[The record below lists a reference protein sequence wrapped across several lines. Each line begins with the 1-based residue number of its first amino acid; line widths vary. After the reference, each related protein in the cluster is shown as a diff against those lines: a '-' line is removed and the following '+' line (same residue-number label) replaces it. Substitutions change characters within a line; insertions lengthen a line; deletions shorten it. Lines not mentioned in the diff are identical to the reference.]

1 LVDGLPAKR
10 YRIFMASS
18 PLIQLNNI
26 SLTFGENS
34 VFSNVNLV
42 VDRAD
47 RIALV
52 GRNGCGKSTLMKVLA
67 GLVETDSGSRI
78 MSPGTNLSYM
88 EQDPDMRNFSTLGDY
103 ASSSLTSHET
113 YKLEAF
119 SSGLKL
125 NLDSPVVSASG
136 GEKRRA
142 SLAKLLAEEPE
153 IMLLDEPTNHLDI
166 EAIFWLEAELK
177 RVKSAFILISHDR
190 TFLSALSKSTVWI
203 DRGETRRQ
211 NKSFGAFEDWRDRLW
226 EEEDIARHKLNQ
238 KIKTEARWAVEGIS
252 GRRKRNMGRVR
263 ALKSLRSDR
272 SSQIIRQDV
281 ASMVLE
287 TNTKSGRQTIV
298 ANKISK
304 SFEDNQI
311 ITDFSLK
318 VGSGDKIAIVGPN
331 GAGKTTL
338 LNLLTGQMKPDKG
351 TVKLG
356 TNLRTAI
363 FDQNREVLNLDSTLW
378 ESLTDSSET
387 EVIGKG
393 DFVNVRGTPK
403 HVVGYLKDFLFSED
417 QLRSPVSSLSG
428 GEKARLMLARIM
440 AKESNLLVLDEPTND
455 LDIETLDLLQELIA
469 DYEGTVLLVSH
480 DRDFIDRVATT
491 TIAIRENEAVVY
503 AGGWTDYLIQSGNQ
517 PPSERLENKKIS
529 KVKNINSSK
538 SKKEKLEGLTFT
550 EAHRL
555 KKLPDNIE
563 KIENEISKLTEL
575 LSDPGLFSKDFKK
588 FSKFSLG
595 LVERQKALSELEEE
609 WLSLEE
615 KNSKGSDAYN

>member
-1 LVDGLPAKR
+1 
-10 YRIFMASS
+10 MASS

-26 SLTFGENS
+26 SLTFGENPL
-34 VFSNVNLV
+34 FSNVNLV

-67 GLVETDSGSRI
+67 GSVEADFGSRI

-153 IMLLDEPTNHLDI
+153 VMLLDEPTNHLDI

-226 EEEDIARHKLNQ
+226 EEEDVARHKLNQ
-238 KIKTEARWAVEGIS
+238 KIKTEAKWAVEGIS

-298 ANKISK
+298 ANKIFK
-304 SFEDNQI
+304 SFGDNQI

-356 TNLRTAI
+356 TNLRTAV

-417 QLRSPVSSLSG
+417 QLRSPISSLSG

-480 DRDFIDRVATT
+480 DRDFIDRVATI

-503 AGGWTDYLIQSGNQ
+503 AGGWTDYLIQSGNR
-517 PPSERLENKKIS
+517 PSSERLEDKKIL
-529 KVKNINSSK
+529 KVKNINSLK

-555 KKLPDNIE
+555 KTLPDNIE

-615 KNSKGSDAYN
+615 KNSKGSDA

>member
-1 LVDGLPAKR
+1 
-10 YRIFMASS
+10 MASS

-26 SLTFGENS
+26 SLTFGQNPL
-34 VFSNVNLV
+34 FSNVNLV

-67 GLVETDSGSRI
+67 GSVEADFGSRI

-153 IMLLDEPTNHLDI
+153 VMLLDEPTNHLDI

-226 EEEDIARHKLNQ
+226 EEEDVARHKLNQ

-304 SFEDNQI
+304 SFENNQI

-363 FDQNREVLNLDSTLW
+363 FDQNREVLNLNSTLW

-517 PPSERLENKKIS
+517 PSSERLEDKKIL

-538 SKKEKLEGLTFT
+538 SKKQKLEGLTFT

-555 KKLPDNIE
+555 KTLPDNIK

-609 WLSLEE
+609 WLNLEE
-615 KNSKGSDAYN
+615 KNSKGSDA

>member
-1 LVDGLPAKR
+1 
-10 YRIFMASS
+10 MASS

-26 SLTFGENS
+26 SLTFGQNPL
-34 VFSNVNLV
+34 FSNVNLV

-67 GLVETDSGSRI
+67 GSVEADFGSRI

-153 IMLLDEPTNHLDI
+153 VMLLDEPTNHLDI
-166 EAIFWLEAELK
+166 EAISWLEAELK

-226 EEEDIARHKLNQ
+226 EEEDVARHKLNQ

-263 ALKSLRSDR
+263 ALKLLRSDR

-304 SFEDNQI
+304 SFENNQI

-363 FDQNREVLNLDSTLW
+363 FDQNREVLNLNSTLW

-517 PPSERLENKKIS
+517 PSSERLEDKKIL

-538 SKKEKLEGLTFT
+538 SKKQKLEGLTFT

-555 KKLPDNIE
+555 KTLPDNIK

-609 WLSLEE
+609 WLNLEE
-615 KNSKGSDAYN
+615 KNSKGSDA

>member
-1 LVDGLPAKR
+1 
-10 YRIFMASS
+10 MASS

-42 VDRAD
+42 VNRAD

-67 GLVETDSGSRI
+67 GLLEADSGSRI

-88 EQDPDMRNFSTLGDY
+88 EQDPDMRKFSTLGDY
-103 ASSSLTSHET
+103 ASSSLTSNET

-119 SSGLKL
+119 SNGLKL
-125 NLDSPVVSASG
+125 NLSSPVVSASG

-166 EAIFWLEAELK
+166 EAIFWLEAELR
-177 RVKSAFILISHDR
+177 RVKSAFIMISHDR
-190 TFLSALSKSTVWI
+190 AFLRALSKSTIWI

-211 NKSFGAFEDWRDRLW
+211 NKSFEAFEDWRDRLW
-226 EEEDIARHKLNQ
+226 EEEDLARHKLDQ

-287 TNTKSGRQTIV
+287 ANTKSGKQTIV

-304 SFEDNQI
+304 SFKSNQI

-318 VGSGDKIAIVGPN
+318 VASGDKIAIVGPN

-338 LNLLTGQMKPDKG
+338 LNLLTGKIKPDKG

-356 TNLRTAI
+356 TNVLTAI
-363 FDQNREVLNLDSTLW
+363 FDQNREVLNLNSTLW

-403 HVVGYLKDFLFSED
+403 HVVGYLKDFLFSEN

-428 GEKARLMLARIM
+428 GEKARLVLARIM

-469 DYEGTVLLVSH
+469 EYDGTVLLVSH

-491 TIAIRENEAVVY
+491 TIAINKNEVVVY
-503 AGGWTDYLIQSGNQ
+503 AGGWTDYLAQVGNQ
-517 PPSERLENKKIS
+517 LASEESEQKKIV
-529 KVKNINSSK
+529 KVKNINNLK
-538 SKKEKLEGLTFT
+538 PKKERLEGLTFAQ
-550 EAHRL
+550 AHRL
-555 KKLPDNIE
+555 KALPENIE
-563 KIENEISKLTEL
+563 KIENEIIKLTEL
-575 LSDPGLFSKDFKK
+575 LSDPDLFLKDSKK
-588 FSKFSLG
+588 FSKLSLC
-595 LVERQKALSELEEE
+595 LVERQELLSELEDE
-609 WLSLEE
+609 WLNLEE
-615 KNSKGSDAYN
+615 KNSKGSDAKN

>member
-1 LVDGLPAKR
+1 
-10 YRIFMASS
+10 MASS

-42 VDRAD
+42 VNRAD

-67 GLVETDSGSRI
+67 GLLEADSGSRI

-88 EQDPDMRNFSTLGDY
+88 EQDPDMRKFSTLGDY
-103 ASSSLTSHET
+103 ASSSLTSNET

-119 SSGLKL
+119 SNGLKL
-125 NLDSPVVSASG
+125 NLSSPVVSASG

-166 EAIFWLEAELK
+166 EAIFWLEAELR
-177 RVKSAFILISHDR
+177 RVKSAFIMISHDR
-190 TFLSALSKSTVWI
+190 AFLRALSKSTIWI

-211 NKSFGAFEDWRDRLW
+211 NKSFEAFEDWRDRLW
-226 EEEDIARHKLNQ
+226 EEEDLARHKLDQ

-287 TNTKSGRQTIV
+287 ANTKSGKQTIV

-304 SFEDNQI
+304 SFKSNQI

-318 VGSGDKIAIVGPN
+318 VASGDKIAIVGPN

-338 LNLLTGQMKPDKG
+338 LNLLTGKIKPDKG

-356 TNLRTAI
+356 TNVLTAI
-363 FDQNREVLNLDSTLW
+363 FDQNREVLNLNSTLW

-403 HVVGYLKDFLFSED
+403 HVVGYLKDFLFSEN

-428 GEKARLMLARIM
+428 GEKARLVLARIM

-469 DYEGTVLLVSH
+469 EYDGTVLLVSH

-491 TIAIRENEAVVY
+491 TIAINKNEVVVY
-503 AGGWTDYLIQSGNQ
+503 AGGWTDYLAQVGNQ
-517 PPSERLENKKIS
+517 LASEESEQKKIV
-529 KVKNINSSK
+529 KVKNINNLK
-538 SKKEKLEGLTFT
+538 PKKERLEGLTFT
-550 EAHRL
+550 QAHRL
-555 KKLPDNIE
+555 KALPENIE
-563 KIENEISKLTEL
+563 KIEKEIIKLTEL
-575 LSDPGLFSKDFKK
+575 LSDPDLFLKDSKK
-588 FSKFSLG
+588 FSKLSLC
-595 LVERQKALSELEEE
+595 LVERQELLSELEDE
-609 WLSLEE
+609 WLNLEE
-615 KNSKGSDAYN
+615 KNSKGSDAKN

>member
-1 LVDGLPAKR
+1 
-10 YRIFMASS
+10 MASS

-42 VDRAD
+42 VNRAD

-67 GLVETDSGSRI
+67 GLLEADSGSRI

-88 EQDPDMRNFSTLGDY
+88 EQDPDMRKFSTLGDY
-103 ASSSLTSHET
+103 ASSSLTSNET

-119 SSGLKL
+119 SNGLKL
-125 NLDSPVVSASG
+125 NLSSPVVSASG

-166 EAIFWLEAELK
+166 EAIFWLEAELR
-177 RVKSAFILISHDR
+177 RVKSAFIMISHDR
-190 TFLSALSKSTVWI
+190 AFLRALSKSTIWI

-211 NKSFGAFEDWRDRLW
+211 NKSFEAFEDWRDRLW
-226 EEEDIARHKLNQ
+226 EEEDLARHKLDQ

-263 ALKSLRSDR
+263 ALKALRSDR

-287 TNTKSGRQTIV
+287 ANTKSGKQTIV

-304 SFEDNQI
+304 SFKSNQI

-318 VGSGDKIAIVGPN
+318 VASGDKIAIVGPN

-338 LNLLTGQMKPDKG
+338 LNLLTGKIKPDKG

-356 TNLRTAI
+356 TNVLTAI
-363 FDQNREVLNLDSTLW
+363 FDQNREVLNLNSTLW

-403 HVVGYLKDFLFSED
+403 HVVGYLKDFLFSEN

-428 GEKARLMLARIM
+428 GEKARLVLARIM

-469 DYEGTVLLVSH
+469 EYDGTVLLVSH

-491 TIAIRENEAVVY
+491 TIAINKNEVVVY
-503 AGGWTDYLIQSGNQ
+503 AGGWTDYLAQVGNQ
-517 PPSERLENKKIS
+517 LASEESEQKKIV
-529 KVKNINSSK
+529 KVKNINNLK
-538 SKKEKLEGLTFT
+538 PKKERLEGLTFT
-550 EAHRL
+550 QAHRL
-555 KKLPDNIE
+555 KALPENIE
-563 KIENEISKLTEL
+563 KIENEIIKLTEL
-575 LSDPGLFSKDFKK
+575 LSDQDLFLKDSKK
-588 FSKFSLG
+588 FSKLSLY
-595 LVERQKALSELEEE
+595 LVERQELLSELEDE
-609 WLSLEE
+609 WLNLEE
-615 KNSKGSDAYN
+615 KNSKGSDAKN

>member
-1 LVDGLPAKR
+1 
-10 YRIFMASS
+10 MASS

-103 ASSSLTSHET
+103 ASSSLTSNET

-119 SSGLKL
+119 SNGLKL
-125 NLDSPVVSASG
+125 NLSSPVVSASG

-166 EAIFWLEAELK
+166 EAIFWLEAELR
-177 RVKSAFILISHDR
+177 RVKSAFIMISHDR
-190 TFLSALSKSTVWI
+190 AFLRALSKSTIWI

-211 NKSFGAFEDWRDRLW
+211 NKSFEAFEDWRDRLW
-226 EEEDIARHKLNQ
+226 EEEDLARHKLDQ

-287 TNTKSGRQTIV
+287 ANTKSGKQTIV

-304 SFEDNQI
+304 SFKSNQI

-318 VGSGDKIAIVGPN
+318 VASGDKIAIVGPN

-338 LNLLTGQMKPDKG
+338 LNLLTGKIKPDKG

-356 TNLRTAI
+356 TNVLTAI
-363 FDQNREVLNLDSTLW
+363 FDQNREVLNLNSTLW

-403 HVVGYLKDFLFSED
+403 HVVGYLKDFLFSEN

-428 GEKARLMLARIM
+428 GEKARLVLARIM

-469 DYEGTVLLVSH
+469 EYDGTVLLVSH

-491 TIAIRENEAVVY
+491 TIAINKNEVVVY
-503 AGGWTDYLIQSGNQ
+503 AGGWTDYLAQVGNQ
-517 PPSERLENKKIS
+517 LASEESEQKKIV
-529 KVKNINSSK
+529 KVKNINNLK
-538 SKKEKLEGLTFT
+538 PKKERLEGLTFT
-550 EAHRL
+550 QAHRL
-555 KKLPDNIE
+555 KALPENIE
-563 KIENEISKLTEL
+563 KIENEIIKLTEL
-575 LSDPGLFSKDFKK
+575 LSDPDLFLKDSKK
-588 FSKFSLG
+588 FSKLSLC
-595 LVERQKALSELEEE
+595 LVERQELLSELEDE
-609 WLSLEE
+609 WLNLEE
-615 KNSKGSDAYN
+615 KNSKGSDAKN

>member
-1 LVDGLPAKR
+1 
-10 YRIFMASS
+10 MASS

-42 VDRAD
+42 VNRAD

-67 GLVETDSGSRI
+67 GLLEADAGSRI

-88 EQDPDMRNFSTLGDY
+88 EQDPDMRKFSTLGDY
-103 ASSSLTSHET
+103 ASSSLTSNET

-119 SSGLKL
+119 SNGLKL
-125 NLDSPVVSASG
+125 NLSSPVVSASG

-166 EAIFWLEAELK
+166 EAIFWLEAELR
-177 RVKSAFILISHDR
+177 RVKSAFIMISHDR
-190 TFLSALSKSTVWI
+190 AFLRALSKSTIWI

-211 NKSFGAFEDWRDRLW
+211 NKSFEAFEDWRDRLW
-226 EEEDIARHKLNQ
+226 EEEDLARHKLDQ

-287 TNTKSGRQTIV
+287 ANTKSGKQTIV

-304 SFEDNQI
+304 SFKSNQI
-311 ITDFSLK
+311 ITNFSLK
-318 VGSGDKIAIVGPN
+318 VASGDKIAIVGPN

-338 LNLLTGQMKPDKG
+338 LNLLTGKIKPDKG

-356 TNLRTAI
+356 TNVLTAI
-363 FDQNREVLNLDSTLW
+363 FDQNREVLNLNSTLW

-403 HVVGYLKDFLFSED
+403 HVVGYLKDFLFSEN

-428 GEKARLMLARIM
+428 GEKARLVLARIM

-469 DYEGTVLLVSH
+469 EYDGTVLLVSH

-491 TIAIRENEAVVY
+491 TIAINKNEVVVY
-503 AGGWTDYLIQSGNQ
+503 AGGWTDYLAQVGNQ
-517 PPSERLENKKIS
+517 LASEESEQKKIV
-529 KVKNINSSK
+529 KVKNINNLK
-538 SKKEKLEGLTFT
+538 PKKERLEGLTFT
-550 EAHRL
+550 QAHRL
-555 KKLPDNIE
+555 KALPENIE
-563 KIENEISKLTEL
+563 KIENEIIKLTEL
-575 LSDPGLFSKDFKK
+575 LSDPDLFLKDSKK
-588 FSKFSLG
+588 FSKLSLC
-595 LVERQKALSELEEE
+595 LVERQELLSELEDE
-609 WLSLEE
+609 WLNLEE
-615 KNSKGSDAYN
+615 KNSKGSDAKN

>member
-1 LVDGLPAKR
+1 
-10 YRIFMASS
+10 MASS

-42 VDRAD
+42 VNRAD

-67 GLVETDSGSRI
+67 GLLEADSGSRI

-88 EQDPDMRNFSTLGDY
+88 EQDPDMRKFGTLGDY
-103 ASSSLTSHET
+103 ASSSLTSNET

-119 SSGLKL
+119 SNGLKL
-125 NLDSPVVSASG
+125 NLSSPVVSASG

-166 EAIFWLEAELK
+166 EAIFWLEAELR
-177 RVKSAFILISHDR
+177 RVKSAFIMISHDR
-190 TFLSALSKSTVWI
+190 AFLRALSKSTIWI

-211 NKSFGAFEDWRDRLW
+211 NKSFEAFEDWRDRLW
-226 EEEDIARHKLNQ
+226 EEEDLARHKLDQ

-287 TNTKSGRQTIV
+287 ANTKSGKQTIV

-304 SFEDNQI
+304 SFKSNQI
-311 ITDFSLK
+311 ITNFSLK
-318 VGSGDKIAIVGPN
+318 VASGDKIAIVGPN

-338 LNLLTGQMKPDKG
+338 LNLLTGKIKPDKG

-356 TNLRTAI
+356 TNVLTAI
-363 FDQNREVLNLDSTLW
+363 FDQNREVLNLNSTLW

-403 HVVGYLKDFLFSED
+403 HVVGYLKDFLFSEN

-428 GEKARLMLARIM
+428 GEKARLVLARIM

-469 DYEGTVLLVSH
+469 EYDGTVLLVSH

-491 TIAIRENEAVVY
+491 TIAINKNEVVVY
-503 AGGWTDYLIQSGNQ
+503 AGGWTDYLAQVGNQ
-517 PPSERLENKKIS
+517 LAPEESEQKKIV
-529 KVKNINSSK
+529 KVKNINNLK
-538 SKKEKLEGLTFT
+538 PKKERLEGLTFT
-550 EAHRL
+550 QAHRL
-555 KKLPDNIE
+555 KALPENIE
-563 KIENEISKLTEL
+563 KIENEIIKLTEL
-575 LSDPGLFSKDFKK
+575 LSDPDLFLKDSKK
-588 FSKFSLG
+588 FSKLSLY
-595 LVERQKALSELEEE
+595 LVERQELLSELEDE
-609 WLSLEE
+609 WLNLEE
-615 KNSKGSDAYN
+615 KNSKGSDAKN

>member
-1 LVDGLPAKR
+1 
-10 YRIFMASS
+10 MASS

-42 VDRAD
+42 VNRAD

-67 GLVETDSGSRI
+67 GLLEADSGSRI

-88 EQDPDMRNFSTLGDY
+88 EQDPDMRKFSTLGDY
-103 ASSSLTSHET
+103 ASSSLTSNET

-119 SSGLKL
+119 SNGLKL
-125 NLDSPVVSASG
+125 NLSSPVVSASG

-166 EAIFWLEAELK
+166 EAIFWLEAELR
-177 RVKSAFILISHDR
+177 RVKSAFIMISHDR
-190 TFLSALSKSTVWI
+190 AFLRALSKSTIWI

-211 NKSFGAFEDWRDRLW
+211 NKSFEAFEDWRDRLW
-226 EEEDIARHKLNQ
+226 EEEDLARHKLDQ

-263 ALKSLRSDR
+263 ALKALRSDR

-287 TNTKSGRQTIV
+287 ANTKSGKQTIV

-304 SFEDNQI
+304 SFKSNQI
-311 ITDFSLK
+311 ITNFSLK
-318 VGSGDKIAIVGPN
+318 VASGDKIAIVGPN

-338 LNLLTGQMKPDKG
+338 LNLLTGKIKPDKG

-356 TNLRTAI
+356 TNVLTAI
-363 FDQNREVLNLDSTLW
+363 FDQNREVLNLNSTLW

-403 HVVGYLKDFLFSED
+403 HVVGYLKDFLFSEN

-428 GEKARLMLARIM
+428 GEKARLVLARIM

-469 DYEGTVLLVSH
+469 EYDGTVLLVSH

-491 TIAIRENEAVVY
+491 TIAINKNEVVVY
-503 AGGWTDYLIQSGNQ
+503 AGGWTDYLAQVGNQ
-517 PPSERLENKKIS
+517 LASEESEQKKIV
-529 KVKNINSSK
+529 KVKNINNLK
-538 SKKEKLEGLTFT
+538 PKKERLEGLTFT
-550 EAHRL
+550 QAHRL
-555 KKLPDNIE
+555 KALPENIE
-563 KIENEISKLTEL
+563 KIENEIIKLTEL
-575 LSDPGLFSKDFKK
+575 LSDPDLFLKDSKK
-588 FSKFSLG
+588 FSKLSLC
-595 LVERQKALSELEEE
+595 LVERQKLLSELEDE
-609 WLSLEE
+609 WLNLEE
-615 KNSKGSDAYN
+615 KNSKGSDAKN

>member
-1 LVDGLPAKR
+1 
-10 YRIFMASS
+10 MASS

-42 VDRAD
+42 VNRAD

-67 GLVETDSGSRI
+67 GLLEADSGSRI

-88 EQDPDMRNFSTLGDY
+88 EQDPDMRKFGTLGDY
-103 ASSSLTSHET
+103 ASSSLTSNET

-119 SSGLKL
+119 SNGLKL
-125 NLDSPVVSASG
+125 NLSSPVVSASG

-166 EAIFWLEAELK
+166 EAIFWLEAELR
-177 RVKSAFILISHDR
+177 RVKSAFIMISHDR
-190 TFLSALSKSTVWI
+190 AFLRALSKSTIWI

-211 NKSFGAFEDWRDRLW
+211 NKSFEAFEDWRDRLW
-226 EEEDIARHKLNQ
+226 EEEDLARHKLDQ

-287 TNTKSGRQTIV
+287 ANTKSGKQTIV

-304 SFEDNQI
+304 SFKSNQI
-311 ITDFSLK
+311 ITNFSLK
-318 VGSGDKIAIVGPN
+318 VASGDKIAIVGPN

-338 LNLLTGQMKPDKG
+338 LNLLTGKIKPDKG

-356 TNLRTAI
+356 TNVLTAI
-363 FDQNREVLNLDSTLW
+363 FDQNREVLNLNSTLW

-403 HVVGYLKDFLFSED
+403 HVVGYLKDFLFSEN

-428 GEKARLMLARIM
+428 GEKARLVLARIM

-469 DYEGTVLLVSH
+469 EYDGTVLLVSH

-491 TIAIRENEAVVY
+491 TIAINKNEVVVY
-503 AGGWTDYLIQSGNQ
+503 AGGWTDYLAQVGNQ
-517 PPSERLENKKIS
+517 LASEESEQKKIV
-529 KVKNINSSK
+529 KVKNINNLK
-538 SKKEKLEGLTFT
+538 PKKERLEGLTFT
-550 EAHRL
+550 QAHRL
-555 KKLPDNIE
+555 KALPENIE
-563 KIENEISKLTEL
+563 KIENEIIKLTEL
-575 LSDPGLFSKDFKK
+575 LSDPDLFLKDSKK
-588 FSKFSLG
+588 FSKLSLC
-595 LVERQKALSELEEE
+595 LVERQELLSELEDE
-609 WLSLEE
+609 WLNLEE
-615 KNSKGSDAYN
+615 KNSKGSDAKN

>member
-1 LVDGLPAKR
+1 
-10 YRIFMASS
+10 MASS

-42 VDRAD
+42 VNRAD

-67 GLVETDSGSRI
+67 GLLEADSGSRI

-88 EQDPDMRNFSTLGDY
+88 EQDPDMRKFSTLGDY
-103 ASSSLTSHET
+103 ASSSLTSNET

-119 SSGLKL
+119 SNGLKL
-125 NLDSPVVSASG
+125 NLSSPVVSASG

-166 EAIFWLEAELK
+166 EAIFWLEAELR
-177 RVKSAFILISHDR
+177 RVKSAFIMISHDR
-190 TFLSALSKSTVWI
+190 AFLRALSKSTIWI

-211 NKSFGAFEDWRDRLW
+211 NKSFEAFEDWRDRLW
-226 EEEDIARHKLNQ
+226 EEEDLARHKLDQ

-287 TNTKSGRQTIV
+287 ANTKSGKQTIV

-304 SFEDNQI
+304 SFKSNQI
-311 ITDFSLK
+311 ITNFSLK
-318 VGSGDKIAIVGPN
+318 VASGDKIAIVGPN

-338 LNLLTGQMKPDKG
+338 LNLLTGKIKPDKG

-356 TNLRTAI
+356 TNVLTAI
-363 FDQNREVLNLDSTLW
+363 FDQNREVLNLNSTLW

-403 HVVGYLKDFLFSED
+403 HVVGYLKDFLFSEN

-428 GEKARLMLARIM
+428 GEKARLVLARIM

-469 DYEGTVLLVSH
+469 EYDGTVLLVSH

-491 TIAIRENEAVVY
+491 TIAINKNEVVVY
-503 AGGWTDYLIQSGNQ
+503 AGGWTDYLAQVGNQ
-517 PPSERLENKKIS
+517 LASEESEQKKIV
-529 KVKNINSSK
+529 KVKNINNLK
-538 SKKEKLEGLTFT
+538 LKKERLEGLTFT
-550 EAHRL
+550 QAHRL
-555 KKLPDNIE
+555 KALPENIE
-563 KIENEISKLTEL
+563 KIENEIIKLTEL
-575 LSDPGLFSKDFKK
+575 LSDPDLFLKDSKK
-588 FSKFSLG
+588 FSKLSLY
-595 LVERQKALSELEEE
+595 LVERQELLSELEDE
-609 WLSLEE
+609 WLNLEE
-615 KNSKGSDAYN
+615 KNSKGSDAKN

>member
-1 LVDGLPAKR
+1 
-10 YRIFMASS
+10 MASS

-153 IMLLDEPTNHLDI
+153 VMLLDEPTNHLDI
-166 EAIFWLEAELK
+166 EAISWLEAELK

-226 EEEDIARHKLNQ
+226 EEEDVARHKLNQ

-304 SFEDNQI
+304 SFENNQI

-356 TNLRTAI
+356 TNLRTAV
-363 FDQNREVLNLDSTLW
+363 FDQNREVLNLNSTLW

-517 PPSERLENKKIS
+517 PSSERLEDKKIL
-529 KVKNINSSK
+529 KVKNINSLK
-538 SKKEKLEGLTFT
+538 SKKQKLEGLTFT

-555 KKLPDNIE
+555 KTLPDNIE

-609 WLSLEE
+609 WLNLEE
-615 KNSKGSDAYN
+615 KK

>member
-1 LVDGLPAKR
+1 
-10 YRIFMASS
+10 MASS

-42 VDRAD
+42 VNRAD

-67 GLVETDSGSRI
+67 GLLEADSGSRI

-88 EQDPDMRNFSTLGDY
+88 EQDPDMRKFSTLGDY
-103 ASSSLTSHET
+103 ASSSLTSNET

-119 SSGLKL
+119 SNGLKL
-125 NLDSPVVSASG
+125 NLSSPVVSASG

-166 EAIFWLEAELK
+166 EAIFWLEAELR
-177 RVKSAFILISHDR
+177 RVKSAFIMISHDR
-190 TFLSALSKSTVWI
+190 AFLRALSKSTIWI

-211 NKSFGAFEDWRDRLW
+211 NKSFEAFEDWRDRLW
-226 EEEDIARHKLNQ
+226 EEEDLARHKLDQ

-263 ALKSLRSDR
+263 ALKALRSDR

-287 TNTKSGRQTIV
+287 ANTKSGKQTIV

-304 SFEDNQI
+304 SFKSNQI

-318 VGSGDKIAIVGPN
+318 VASGDKIAIVGPN

-338 LNLLTGQMKPDKG
+338 LNLLTGKIKPDKG

-356 TNLRTAI
+356 TNVLTAI
-363 FDQNREVLNLDSTLW
+363 FDQNREVLNLNSTLW

-403 HVVGYLKDFLFSED
+403 HVVGYLKDFLFSEN

-428 GEKARLMLARIM
+428 GEKARLVLARIM

-469 DYEGTVLLVSH
+469 EYDGTVLLVSH

-491 TIAIRENEAVVY
+491 TIAINKNEVVVY
-503 AGGWTDYLIQSGNQ
+503 AGGWTDYLAQVGNQ
-517 PPSERLENKKIS
+517 LASEESEQKKIV
-529 KVKNINSSK
+529 KVKNINNLK
-538 SKKEKLEGLTFT
+538 PKKERLEGLTFT
-550 EAHRL
+550 QAHRL
-555 KKLPDNIE
+555 KALPENIE
-563 KIENEISKLTEL
+563 KIENEIIKLTEL
-575 LSDPGLFSKDFKK
+575 LSDPDLFLKDSKK
-588 FSKFSLG
+588 FSKLSLC
-595 LVERQKALSELEEE
+595 LVERQKLLSELEDE
-609 WLSLEE
+609 WLNLEE
-615 KNSKGSDAYN
+615 KNSKGSDAKN

>member
-1 LVDGLPAKR
+1 MV
-10 YRIFMASS
+10 SS

-26 SLTFGENS
+26 SLTFGQNPL
-34 VFSNVNLV
+34 FSNVNLV

-67 GLVETDSGSRI
+67 GSVEADFGSRI

-125 NLDSPVVSASG
+125 NLGSPVVSASG

-153 IMLLDEPTNHLDI
+153 VMLLDEPTNHLDI

-226 EEEDIARHKLNQ
+226 EEEDVARHKLNQ

-304 SFEDNQI
+304 SFENNQI

-356 TNLRTAI
+356 TNLRTAV
-363 FDQNREVLNLDSTLW
+363 FDQNREVLNLNSTLW

-517 PPSERLENKKIS
+517 PSSERLEDKKIL
-529 KVKNINSSK
+529 KVKNINSLK
-538 SKKEKLEGLTFT
+538 SKKQKLEGLTFT

-555 KKLPDNIE
+555 KTLPDNIE

-609 WLSLEE
+609 WLNLEE
-615 KNSKGSDAYN
+615 KNSKGSDA

>member
-1 LVDGLPAKR
+1 MV
-10 YRIFMASS
+10 SS

-26 SLTFGENS
+26 SLTFGQNPL
-34 VFSNVNLV
+34 FSNVNLV

-67 GLVETDSGSRI
+67 GSVEADFGSRI

-153 IMLLDEPTNHLDI
+153 VMLLDEPTNHLDI

-226 EEEDIARHKLNQ
+226 EEEDVARHKLNQ

-304 SFEDNQI
+304 SFENNQI

-338 LNLLTGQMKPDKG
+338 LNLLTGQIKPDKG

-363 FDQNREVLNLDSTLW
+363 FDQNREVLNLNSTLW

-517 PPSERLENKKIS
+517 PSSERLEDKKIL

-538 SKKEKLEGLTFT
+538 SKKQKLEGLTFT

-555 KKLPDNIE
+555 KTLPDNIK

-609 WLSLEE
+609 WLNLEE
-615 KNSKGSDAYN
+615 KNSKGSDA

>member
-1 LVDGLPAKR
+1 
-10 YRIFMASS
+10 MASS

-42 VDRAD
+42 VNRAD

-67 GLVETDSGSRI
+67 GLLEADSGSRI

-88 EQDPDMRNFSTLGDY
+88 EQDPDMRKFGTLGDY
-103 ASSSLTSHET
+103 ASSSLTSNET

-119 SSGLKL
+119 SNGLKL
-125 NLDSPVVSASG
+125 NLSSPVVSASG

-177 RVKSAFILISHDR
+177 RVKSAFIMISHDR
-190 TFLSALSKSTVWI
+190 AFLRALSKSTIWI

-211 NKSFGAFEDWRDRLW
+211 NKSFEAFEDWRDRLW
-226 EEEDIARHKLNQ
+226 EEEDLARHKLDQ

-263 ALKSLRSDR
+263 ALKALRSDR

-287 TNTKSGRQTIV
+287 ANTKSGKQTIV

-304 SFEDNQI
+304 SFKSNQI
-311 ITDFSLK
+311 ITNFSLK
-318 VGSGDKIAIVGPN
+318 VASGDKIAIVGPN

-338 LNLLTGQMKPDKG
+338 LNLLTGKIKPDKG

-356 TNLRTAI
+356 TNVLTAI
-363 FDQNREVLNLDSTLW
+363 FDQNREVLNLNSTLW

-403 HVVGYLKDFLFSED
+403 HVVGYLKDFLFSEN

-428 GEKARLMLARIM
+428 GEKARLVLARIM

-469 DYEGTVLLVSH
+469 EYDGTVLLVSH

-491 TIAIRENEAVVY
+491 TIAINKNEVVVY
-503 AGGWTDYLIQSGNQ
+503 AGGWTDYLAQVGNQ
-517 PPSERLENKKIS
+517 LAPEESEQKKIV
-529 KVKNINSSK
+529 KVKNINNLK
-538 SKKEKLEGLTFT
+538 PKKERLEGLTFT
-550 EAHRL
+550 QAHRL
-555 KKLPDNIE
+555 KALPENIE
-563 KIENEISKLTEL
+563 KIENEIIKLTEL
-575 LSDPGLFSKDFKK
+575 LSDPDLFLKDSKK
-588 FSKFSLG
+588 FSKLSLY
-595 LVERQKALSELEEE
+595 LVERQELLSELEDE
-609 WLSLEE
+609 WLNLEE
-615 KNSKGSDAYN
+615 KNSKGSDAKN

>member
-1 LVDGLPAKR
+1 
-10 YRIFMASS
+10 MASS

-42 VDRAD
+42 VNRAD

-67 GLVETDSGSRI
+67 GLLEADSGSRI

-88 EQDPDMRNFSTLGDY
+88 EQDPDMRKFSTLGDY
-103 ASSSLTSHET
+103 ASSSLTSNET

-119 SSGLKL
+119 SNGLKL
-125 NLDSPVVSASG
+125 NLSSPVVSASG

-166 EAIFWLEAELK
+166 EAIFWLEAELR
-177 RVKSAFILISHDR
+177 RVKSAFIMISHDR
-190 TFLSALSKSTVWI
+190 AFLRALSKSTIWI

-211 NKSFGAFEDWRDRLW
+211 NKSFEAFEDWRDRLW
-226 EEEDIARHKLNQ
+226 EEEDLARHKLDQ

-287 TNTKSGRQTIV
+287 ANTKSGKQTIV

-304 SFEDNQI
+304 SFKSNQI

-318 VGSGDKIAIVGPN
+318 VASGDKIAIVGPN

-338 LNLLTGQMKPDKG
+338 LNLLTGKIKPDKG

-356 TNLRTAI
+356 TNVLTAI
-363 FDQNREVLNLDSTLW
+363 FDQNREVLNLNSTLW

-403 HVVGYLKDFLFSED
+403 HVVGYLKDFLFSEN

-428 GEKARLMLARIM
+428 GEKARLVLARIM

-469 DYEGTVLLVSH
+469 EYDGTVLLVSH

-491 TIAIRENEAVVY
+491 TIAINKNEVVVY
-503 AGGWTDYLIQSGNQ
+503 AGGWTDYLAQVGNQ
-517 PPSERLENKKIS
+517 LASEESEQKKIV
-529 KVKNINSSK
+529 KVKNINNLK
-538 SKKEKLEGLTFT
+538 PKKERLEGLTFT
-550 EAHRL
+550 QAHRL
-555 KKLPDNIE
+555 KALPENIE
-563 KIENEISKLTEL
+563 KIENEIIKLTEL
-575 LSDPGLFSKDFKK
+575 LSDPDLFLKDSKK
-588 FSKFSLG
+588 FSKLSLC
-595 LVERQKALSELEEE
+595 LVERQELLSQLEDE
-609 WLSLEE
+609 WLNLEE
-615 KNSKGSDAYN
+615 KNSKGSDAKN

>member
-1 LVDGLPAKR
+1 
-10 YRIFMASS
+10 MASS

-26 SLTFGENS
+26 SLTFGENPL
-34 VFSNVNLV
+34 FSNVNLV

-67 GLVETDSGSRI
+67 GSVEADFGSRI

-153 IMLLDEPTNHLDI
+153 VMLLDEPTNHLDI

-226 EEEDIARHKLNQ
+226 EEEDVARHKLNQ
-238 KIKTEARWAVEGIS
+238 KIKTEAKWAVEGIS

-298 ANKISK
+298 ANKIFK
-304 SFEDNQI
+304 SFGDNQI

-356 TNLRTAI
+356 TNLRTAV

-417 QLRSPVSSLSG
+417 QLRSPISSLSG

-480 DRDFIDRVATT
+480 DRDFIDRVATI

-503 AGGWTDYLIQSGNQ
+503 AGGWTDYLIQSGNR
-517 PPSERLENKKIS
+517 PSSERLEDKKIL
-529 KVKNINSSK
+529 KVKNINSLK

-555 KKLPDNIE
+555 KTLPDNIE

-575 LSDPGLFSKDFKK
+575 LSDPGLFSKDLKK

-615 KNSKGSDAYN
+615 KNSKGSDA

>member
-1 LVDGLPAKR
+1 
-10 YRIFMASS
+10 MASS

-42 VDRAD
+42 VNRAD

-67 GLVETDSGSRI
+67 GLLEADSGSRI

-88 EQDPDMRNFSTLGDY
+88 EQDPDMRKFSTLGDY
-103 ASSSLTSHET
+103 ASSSLTSNET

-119 SSGLKL
+119 SNGLKL
-125 NLDSPVVSASG
+125 NLSSPVVSASG

-166 EAIFWLEAELK
+166 EAIFWLEAELR
-177 RVKSAFILISHDR
+177 RVKSAFIMISHDR
-190 TFLSALSKSTVWI
+190 AFLRALSKSTVWI

-211 NKSFGAFEDWRDRLW
+211 NKSFEAFEDWRDRLW
-226 EEEDIARHKLNQ
+226 EEEDLARHKLDQ

-287 TNTKSGRQTIV
+287 ANTKSGKQTIV

-304 SFEDNQI
+304 SFKSNQI

-318 VGSGDKIAIVGPN
+318 VASGDKIAIVGPN

-338 LNLLTGQMKPDKG
+338 LNLLTGKIKPDKG

-356 TNLRTAI
+356 TNLLTVI
-363 FDQNREVLNLDSTLW
+363 FDQNREVLNLNSTLW

-403 HVVGYLKDFLFSED
+403 HVVGYLKDFLFSEN

-428 GEKARLMLARIM
+428 GEKARLVLARIM

-469 DYEGTVLLVSH
+469 EYDGTVLLVSH

-491 TIAIRENEAVVY
+491 TIAINKNEVVVY
-503 AGGWTDYLIQSGNQ
+503 AGGWTDYLAQVGNQ
-517 PPSERLENKKIS
+517 LASEESEQKKIV
-529 KVKNINSSK
+529 KVKNINNLK
-538 SKKEKLEGLTFT
+538 PKKERLEGLTFT
-550 EAHRL
+550 QAHRL
-555 KKLPDNIE
+555 KALPENIE
-563 KIENEISKLTEL
+563 KIENEIIKLTEL
-575 LSDPGLFSKDFKK
+575 LSDPDLFLKDSKK
-588 FSKFSLG
+588 FSKLSLC
-595 LVERQKALSELEEE
+595 LVERQELLSELEDE
-609 WLSLEE
+609 WLNLEE
-615 KNSKGSDAYN
+615 KNSKGSDAKN

>member
-1 LVDGLPAKR
+1 
-10 YRIFMASS
+10 MASS

-42 VDRAD
+42 VNRAD

-67 GLVETDSGSRI
+67 GLLEADSGSRI

-88 EQDPDMRNFSTLGDY
+88 EQDPDMRKFSTLGDY
-103 ASSSLTSHET
+103 ASSSLTSNET

-119 SSGLKL
+119 SNGLKL
-125 NLDSPVVSASG
+125 NLSSPVVSASG

-166 EAIFWLEAELK
+166 EAIFWLEAELR
-177 RVKSAFILISHDR
+177 RVKSAFIMISHDR
-190 TFLSALSKSTVWI
+190 AFLRALSKSTMWI

-211 NKSFGAFEDWRDRLW
+211 NKRFEAFEDWRDRLW
-226 EEEDIARHKLNQ
+226 EEEDLARHKLDQ

-287 TNTKSGRQTIV
+287 ANTKSGKQTIV

-304 SFEDNQI
+304 SFKSNQI

-318 VGSGDKIAIVGPN
+318 VASGDKIAIVGPN

-338 LNLLTGQMKPDKG
+338 LNLLTGKIKPDKG

-356 TNLRTAI
+356 TNVLTAI
-363 FDQNREVLNLDSTLW
+363 FDQNREVLNLNSTLW

-403 HVVGYLKDFLFSED
+403 HVVGYLKDFLFSEN

-428 GEKARLMLARIM
+428 GEKARLVLARIM

-469 DYEGTVLLVSH
+469 EYDGTVLLVSH

-491 TIAIRENEAVVY
+491 TIAINKNEVVVY
-503 AGGWTDYLIQSGNQ
+503 AGGWTDYLAQVGNQ
-517 PPSERLENKKIS
+517 LASEESEQKKIV
-529 KVKNINSSK
+529 KVKNINNLK
-538 SKKEKLEGLTFT
+538 PKKERLEGLTFT
-550 EAHRL
+550 QAHRL
-555 KKLPDNIE
+555 KALPENIE
-563 KIENEISKLTEL
+563 KIENEIIKLTEL
-575 LSDPGLFSKDFKK
+575 LSDPDLFLKDSKK
-588 FSKFSLG
+588 FSKLSLC
-595 LVERQKALSELEEE
+595 LVERQELLSELEDE
-609 WLSLEE
+609 WLNLEE
-615 KNSKGSDAYN
+615 KNSKGSDAKN

>member
-1 LVDGLPAKR
+1 
-10 YRIFMASS
+10 MASS

-42 VDRAD
+42 VNRAD

-67 GLVETDSGSRI
+67 GLLEADSGSRI

-88 EQDPDMRNFSTLGDY
+88 EQDPDMRKFGTLGDY
-103 ASSSLTSHET
+103 ASSSLTSNET

-119 SSGLKL
+119 SNGLKL
-125 NLDSPVVSASG
+125 NLSSPVVSASG

-177 RVKSAFILISHDR
+177 RVKSAFIMISHDR
-190 TFLSALSKSTVWI
+190 AFLRALSKSTIWI

-211 NKSFGAFEDWRDRLW
+211 NKSFEAFEDWRDRLW
-226 EEEDIARHKLNQ
+226 EEEDLARHKLDQ

-263 ALKSLRSDR
+263 ALKALRSDR

-287 TNTKSGRQTIV
+287 ANTKSGKQTIV

-304 SFEDNQI
+304 SFKSNQI

-318 VGSGDKIAIVGPN
+318 VASGDKIAIVGPN

-338 LNLLTGQMKPDKG
+338 LNLLTGKIKPDKG

-356 TNLRTAI
+356 TNVLTAI
-363 FDQNREVLNLDSTLW
+363 FDQNREVLNLNSTLW

-403 HVVGYLKDFLFSED
+403 HVVGYLKDFLFSEN

-428 GEKARLMLARIM
+428 GEKARLVLARIM

-469 DYEGTVLLVSH
+469 EYDGTVLLVSH

-491 TIAIRENEAVVY
+491 TIAINKNEVVVY
-503 AGGWTDYLIQSGNQ
+503 AGGWTDYLAQVGNQ
-517 PPSERLENKKIS
+517 LASEESEQKKIV
-529 KVKNINSSK
+529 KVKNINNLK
-538 SKKEKLEGLTFT
+538 PKKERLEGLTFT
-550 EAHRL
+550 QAHRL
-555 KKLPDNIE
+555 KALPENIE
-563 KIENEISKLTEL
+563 KIENEIIKLTEL
-575 LSDPGLFSKDFKK
+575 LSDPDLFLKDSKK
-588 FSKFSLG
+588 FSKLSLC
-595 LVERQKALSELEEE
+595 LVERQKLLSELEDE
-609 WLSLEE
+609 WLNLEE
-615 KNSKGSDAYN
+615 KNSKGSDAKN

>member
-1 LVDGLPAKR
+1 
-10 YRIFMASS
+10 
-18 PLIQLNNI
+18 
-26 SLTFGENS
+26 
-34 VFSNVNLV
+34 
-42 VDRAD
+42 
-47 RIALV
+47 
-52 GRNGCGKSTLMKVLA
+52 
-67 GLVETDSGSRI
+67 
-78 MSPGTNLSYM
+78 
-88 EQDPDMRNFSTLGDY
+88 
-103 ASSSLTSHET
+103 
-113 YKLEAF
+113 LEAF

-125 NLDSPVVSASG
+125 NLESPVVSASG

-226 EEEDIARHKLNQ
+226 EEEDVARHKLNQ

-304 SFEDNQI
+304 SFENNQI

-356 TNLRTAI
+356 TNLRTAV

-517 PPSERLENKKIS
+517 PFSERLEDKKIL

-538 SKKEKLEGLTFT
+538 SKKQKLEGLTFT

-555 KKLPDNIE
+555 KTLPDNIE

-609 WLSLEE
+609 WLNLEE
-615 KNSKGSDAYN
+615 KNSKGLDA

>member
-1 LVDGLPAKR
+1 
-10 YRIFMASS
+10 MASS

-26 SLTFGENS
+26 SLTFGQNPL
-34 VFSNVNLV
+34 FSNVNLV

-67 GLVETDSGSRI
+67 GSVEADFGSRI

-153 IMLLDEPTNHLDI
+153 VMLLDEPTNHLDI
-166 EAIFWLEAELK
+166 EAISWLEAELK

-226 EEEDIARHKLNQ
+226 EEEDVARHKLNQ

-263 ALKSLRSDR
+263 ALKLLRSDR
-272 SSQIIRQDV
+272 SSQITRQDV

-304 SFEDNQI
+304 SFENNQI

-363 FDQNREVLNLDSTLW
+363 FDQNREVLNLNSTLW

-517 PPSERLENKKIS
+517 PSSERLEDKKIL

-538 SKKEKLEGLTFT
+538 SKKQKLEGLTFT

-555 KKLPDNIE
+555 KTLPDNIK

-609 WLSLEE
+609 WLNLEE
-615 KNSKGSDAYN
+615 KNSKGSDA

>member
-1 LVDGLPAKR
+1 
-10 YRIFMASS
+10 MSWS

-42 VDRAD
+42 VNRAD

-67 GLVETDSGSRI
+67 GLLEADSGSRI

-88 EQDPDMRNFSTLGDY
+88 EQDPDMRKFGTLGDY
-103 ASSSLTSHET
+103 ASSSLTSNET

-119 SSGLKL
+119 SNGLKL
-125 NLDSPVVSASG
+125 NLSSPVVSASG

-177 RVKSAFILISHDR
+177 RVKSAFIMISHDR
-190 TFLSALSKSTVWI
+190 AFLRALSKSTIWI

-211 NKSFGAFEDWRDRLW
+211 NKSFEAFEDWRDRLW
-226 EEEDIARHKLNQ
+226 EEEDLARHKLDQ

-287 TNTKSGRQTIV
+287 ANTKSGKQTIV

-304 SFEDNQI
+304 SFKSNQI

-318 VGSGDKIAIVGPN
+318 VASGDKIAIVGPN

-338 LNLLTGQMKPDKG
+338 LNLLTGKIKPDKG

-356 TNLRTAI
+356 TNVLTAI
-363 FDQNREVLNLDSTLW
+363 FDQNREVLNLNSTLW

-393 DFVNVRGTPK
+393 DFVNVCGTPK
-403 HVVGYLKDFLFSED
+403 HVVGYLKDFLFSEN

-428 GEKARLMLARIM
+428 GEKARLVLARIM

-469 DYEGTVLLVSH
+469 EYDGTVLLVSH

-491 TIAIRENEAVVY
+491 TIAINKNEVVVY
-503 AGGWTDYLIQSGNQ
+503 AGGWTDYLAQVGNQ
-517 PPSERLENKKIS
+517 LASEESEQKKIV
-529 KVKNINSSK
+529 KVKNINNLK
-538 SKKEKLEGLTFT
+538 PKKERLEGLTFT
-550 EAHRL
+550 QAHRL
-555 KKLPDNIE
+555 KALPENIE
-563 KIENEISKLTEL
+563 KIENEIIKLTEL
-575 LSDPGLFSKDFKK
+575 LSDPDLFLKDSKK
-588 FSKFSLG
+588 FSKLSLF
-595 LVERQKALSELEEE
+595 LVERQKLLSELEDE
-609 WLSLEE
+609 WLNLEE
-615 KNSKGSDAYN
+615 KNSKGSDAKN

>member
-1 LVDGLPAKR
+1 
-10 YRIFMASS
+10 MASS

-42 VDRAD
+42 VNRAD

-67 GLVETDSGSRI
+67 GLLEADSGSRI

-88 EQDPDMRNFSTLGDY
+88 EQDPDMRKFSTLGDY
-103 ASSSLTSHET
+103 ASSSLTSNET

-119 SSGLKL
+119 SNGLKL
-125 NLDSPVVSASG
+125 NLSSPVVSASG

-177 RVKSAFILISHDR
+177 RVKSAFIMISHDR
-190 TFLSALSKSTVWI
+190 AFLRALSKSTIWI

-211 NKSFGAFEDWRDRLW
+211 NKSFEAFEDWRDRLW
-226 EEEDIARHKLNQ
+226 EEEDLARHKLDQ

-287 TNTKSGRQTIV
+287 ANTKSGKQTIV

-304 SFEDNQI
+304 SFKSNQI

-318 VGSGDKIAIVGPN
+318 VASGDKIAIVGPN

-338 LNLLTGQMKPDKG
+338 LNLLTGKIKPDKG

-356 TNLRTAI
+356 TNVLTAI
-363 FDQNREVLNLDSTLW
+363 FDQNREVLNLNSTLW

-403 HVVGYLKDFLFSED
+403 HVVGYLKDFLFSEN

-428 GEKARLMLARIM
+428 GEKARLVLARIM

-469 DYEGTVLLVSH
+469 EYDGTVLLVSH

-491 TIAIRENEAVVY
+491 TIAINKNEVVVY
-503 AGGWTDYLIQSGNQ
+503 AGGWTDYLAQVGNQ
-517 PPSERLENKKIS
+517 LASEESEQKKIV
-529 KVKNINSSK
+529 KVKNINNLK
-538 SKKEKLEGLTFT
+538 PKKERLEGLTFT
-550 EAHRL
+550 QAHRL
-555 KKLPDNIE
+555 KALPENIE
-563 KIENEISKLTEL
+563 KIENEIIKLTEL
-575 LSDPGLFSKDFKK
+575 LSDPDLFLKDSKK
-588 FSKFSLG
+588 FSKLSLC
-595 LVERQKALSELEEE
+595 LAERQELLSELEDE
-609 WLSLEE
+609 WLNLEE
-615 KNSKGSDAYN
+615 KNSKGSDAKN

>member
-1 LVDGLPAKR
+1 
-10 YRIFMASS
+10 MASS

-26 SLTFGENS
+26 SLTFGENPL
-34 VFSNVNLV
+34 FSNVNLV

-67 GLVETDSGSRI
+67 GSVEADSGSRI

-153 IMLLDEPTNHLDI
+153 VMLLDEPTNHLDI

-226 EEEDIARHKLNQ
+226 EEEDVARHKLNQ

-304 SFEDNQI
+304 SFENNQI

-318 VGSGDKIAIVGPN
+318 VSSGDKIAIVGPN

-356 TNLRTAI
+356 TNLRTAV

-455 LDIETLDLLQELIA
+455 LDIETLDLLQELIS

-517 PPSERLENKKIS
+517 PSSERLEDKKIL

-550 EAHRL
+550 EVHRL
-555 KKLPDNIE
+555 KTLPDNIE

-575 LSDPGLFSKDFKK
+575 LSDPSLFSKDFKK

-609 WLSLEE
+609 WLNLEE
-615 KNSKGSDAYN
+615 KNSKGSDA

>member
-1 LVDGLPAKR
+1 MV
-10 YRIFMASS
+10 SS

-26 SLTFGENS
+26 SLTFGQNPL
-34 VFSNVNLV
+34 FSNVNLV

-67 GLVETDSGSRI
+67 GSVEADFGSRI

-153 IMLLDEPTNHLDI
+153 VMLLDEPTNHLDI
-166 EAIFWLEAELK
+166 EAISWLEAELK

-226 EEEDIARHKLNQ
+226 EEEDVARHKLNQ

-263 ALKSLRSDR
+263 ALKLLRSDR
-272 SSQIIRQDV
+272 SSQITRQDV

-304 SFEDNQI
+304 SFENNQI

-356 TNLRTAI
+356 TNLRTAV
-363 FDQNREVLNLDSTLW
+363 FDQNREVLNLNSTLW

-517 PPSERLENKKIS
+517 PSSERLEDKKIL

-538 SKKEKLEGLTFT
+538 SKKQKLEGLTFT

-555 KKLPDNIE
+555 KTLPDNIE

-609 WLSLEE
+609 WLNLEE
-615 KNSKGSDAYN
+615 KK

>member
-1 LVDGLPAKR
+1 
-10 YRIFMASS
+10 MASS

-304 SFEDNQI
+304 SFENNQI

>member
-1 LVDGLPAKR
+1 
-10 YRIFMASS
+10 M
-18 PLIQLNNI
+18 
-26 SLTFGENS
+26 
-34 VFSNVNLV
+34 FSNVNLV
-42 VDRAD
+42 VNRAD

-67 GLVETDSGSRI
+67 GLLEADSGSRI

-88 EQDPDMRNFSTLGDY
+88 EQDPDMRKFSTLGDY
-103 ASSSLTSHET
+103 ASSSLTSNET

-119 SSGLKL
+119 SNGLKL
-125 NLDSPVVSASG
+125 NLSSPVVSASG

-166 EAIFWLEAELK
+166 EAIFWLEAELR
-177 RVKSAFILISHDR
+177 RVKSAFIMISHDR
-190 TFLSALSKSTVWI
+190 AFLRALSKSTIWI

-211 NKSFGAFEDWRDRLW
+211 NKSFEAFEDWRDRLW
-226 EEEDIARHKLNQ
+226 EEEDLARHKLDQ

-287 TNTKSGRQTIV
+287 ANTKSGKQTIV

-304 SFEDNQI
+304 SFKSNQI

-318 VGSGDKIAIVGPN
+318 VASGDKIAIVGPN

-338 LNLLTGQMKPDKG
+338 LNLLTGKIKPDKG

-356 TNLRTAI
+356 TNVLTAI
-363 FDQNREVLNLDSTLW
+363 FDQNREVLNLNSTLW

-403 HVVGYLKDFLFSED
+403 HVVGYLKDFLFSEN

-428 GEKARLMLARIM
+428 GEKARLVLARIM

-469 DYEGTVLLVSH
+469 EYDGTVLLVSH

-491 TIAIRENEAVVY
+491 TIAINKNEVVVY
-503 AGGWTDYLIQSGNQ
+503 AGGWTDYLAQVGNQ
-517 PPSERLENKKIS
+517 LAPEESEQKKIV
-529 KVKNINSSK
+529 KVKNINNLK
-538 SKKEKLEGLTFT
+538 PKKERLEGLTFT
-550 EAHRL
+550 QAHRL
-555 KKLPDNIE
+555 KALPENIE
-563 KIENEISKLTEL
+563 KIENEIIKLTEL
-575 LSDPGLFSKDFKK
+575 LSDPDLFLKDSKK
-588 FSKFSLG
+588 FSKLSLC
-595 LVERQKALSELEEE
+595 LVERQKLLSELEDE
-609 WLSLEE
+609 WLNLEE
-615 KNSKGSDAYN
+615 KNSKGSDAKN

>member
-1 LVDGLPAKR
+1 
-10 YRIFMASS
+10 MASS

-52 GRNGCGKSTLMKVLA
+52 GRNGCGKSTLMKILA

>member
-1 LVDGLPAKR
+1 
-10 YRIFMASS
+10 MASS

-42 VDRAD
+42 VNRAD

-67 GLVETDSGSRI
+67 GLLEADSGSRI

-88 EQDPDMRNFSTLGDY
+88 EQDPDMRKFSTLGDY
-103 ASSSLTSHET
+103 ASSSLTSNET

-119 SSGLKL
+119 SNGLKL
-125 NLDSPVVSASG
+125 NLSSPVVSASG

-166 EAIFWLEAELK
+166 EAIFWLEAELR
-177 RVKSAFILISHDR
+177 RVKSAFIMISHDR
-190 TFLSALSKSTVWI
+190 AFLRALSKSTIWI

-211 NKSFGAFEDWRDRLW
+211 NKSFEAFEDWRDRLW
-226 EEEDIARHKLNQ
+226 EEEDLARHKLDQ

-287 TNTKSGRQTIV
+287 ANTKSGKQTIV

-304 SFEDNQI
+304 SFKSNQI

-318 VGSGDKIAIVGPN
+318 VASGDKIAIVGPN

-338 LNLLTGQMKPDKG
+338 LNLLTGKIKPDKG

-356 TNLRTAI
+356 TNVLTAI
-363 FDQNREVLNLDSTLW
+363 FDQNREVLNLNSTLW

-403 HVVGYLKDFLFSED
+403 HVVGYLKDFLFSEN

-428 GEKARLMLARIM
+428 GEKARLVLARIM

-469 DYEGTVLLVSH
+469 EYDGTVLLVSH

-491 TIAIRENEAVVY
+491 TIAINKNEVVVY
-503 AGGWTDYLIQSGNQ
+503 AGGWTDYLAQVGNQ
-517 PPSERLENKKIS
+517 LASEESEQKKIV
-529 KVKNINSSK
+529 KVKNINNLK
-538 SKKEKLEGLTFT
+538 PKKERLEGLTFT
-550 EAHRL
+550 QAHRL
-555 KKLPDNIE
+555 KALPENIE
-563 KIENEISKLTEL
+563 KIENEIIKLTEL
-575 LSDPGLFSKDFKK
+575 LSDPDLFLKDSKK
-588 FSKFSLG
+588 FSKLSLC
-595 LVERQKALSELEEE
+595 LVERQELLSELEDE
-609 WLSLEE
+609 WLNLEE
-615 KNSKGSDAYN
+615 KNSKGSDAKN

>member
-1 LVDGLPAKR
+1 
-10 YRIFMASS
+10 MASS

-42 VDRAD
+42 VNRAD

-67 GLVETDSGSRI
+67 GLLEADSGSRI

-88 EQDPDMRNFSTLGDY
+88 EQDPDMRKFSTLGDY
-103 ASSSLTSHET
+103 ASSSLTSNET

-119 SSGLKL
+119 SNGLKL
-125 NLDSPVVSASG
+125 NLSSPVVSASG

-166 EAIFWLEAELK
+166 EAIFWLEAELR
-177 RVKSAFILISHDR
+177 RVKSAFIMISHDR
-190 TFLSALSKSTVWI
+190 AFLRALSKSTIWI
-203 DRGETRRQ
+203 DRGKTRRQ
-211 NKSFGAFEDWRDRLW
+211 NKSFEAFEDWRDRLW
-226 EEEDIARHKLNQ
+226 EEEDLARHKLDQ

-287 TNTKSGRQTIV
+287 ANTKSGKQTIV

-304 SFEDNQI
+304 SFKSNQI

-318 VGSGDKIAIVGPN
+318 VASGDKIAIVGPN

-338 LNLLTGQMKPDKG
+338 LNLLTGKIKPDKG

-356 TNLRTAI
+356 TNVLTAI
-363 FDQNREVLNLDSTLW
+363 FDQNREVLNLNSTLW

-403 HVVGYLKDFLFSED
+403 HVVGYLKDFLFSEN

-428 GEKARLMLARIM
+428 GEKARLVLARIM

-469 DYEGTVLLVSH
+469 EYDGTVLLVSH

-491 TIAIRENEAVVY
+491 TIAINKNEVVVY
-503 AGGWTDYLIQSGNQ
+503 AGGWTDYLAQVGNQ
-517 PPSERLENKKIS
+517 LASEESEQKKIV
-529 KVKNINSSK
+529 KVKNINNLK
-538 SKKEKLEGLTFT
+538 PKKERLEGLTFT
-550 EAHRL
+550 QAHRL
-555 KKLPDNIE
+555 KALPENIE
-563 KIENEISKLTEL
+563 KIENEIIKLTEL
-575 LSDPGLFSKDFKK
+575 LSDPDLFLKDSKK
-588 FSKFSLG
+588 FSKLSLC
-595 LVERQKALSELEEE
+595 LVERQELLSQLEDE
-609 WLSLEE
+609 WLNLEE
-615 KNSKGSDAYN
+615 KNSKGSDAKN

>member
-1 LVDGLPAKR
+1 
-10 YRIFMASS
+10 MASS

-42 VDRAD
+42 VNRAD

-67 GLVETDSGSRI
+67 GLLEADSGSRI

-88 EQDPDMRNFSTLGDY
+88 EQDPDMRKFSTLGDY
-103 ASSSLTSHET
+103 ASSSLTSNET

-119 SSGLKL
+119 SNGLKL
-125 NLDSPVVSASG
+125 NLSSPVVSASG

-166 EAIFWLEAELK
+166 EAIFWLEAELR
-177 RVKSAFILISHDR
+177 RVKSAFIMISHDR
-190 TFLSALSKSTVWI
+190 AFLRALSKSTIWI

-211 NKSFGAFEDWRDRLW
+211 NKSFEAFEDWRDRLW
-226 EEEDIARHKLNQ
+226 EEEDLARHKLDQ

-287 TNTKSGRQTIV
+287 ANTKSGKQTIV

-304 SFEDNQI
+304 SFKSNQI

-318 VGSGDKIAIVGPN
+318 VASGDKIAIVGPN

-338 LNLLTGQMKPDKG
+338 LNLLTGKIKPDKG

-356 TNLRTAI
+356 TNVLTAI
-363 FDQNREVLNLDSTLW
+363 FDQNREVLNLNSTLW

-403 HVVGYLKDFLFSED
+403 HVVGYLKDFLFSEN

-428 GEKARLMLARIM
+428 GEKARLVLARIM

-469 DYEGTVLLVSH
+469 EYDGTVLLVSH

-491 TIAIRENEAVVY
+491 TIAINKNEVVVY
-503 AGGWTDYLIQSGNQ
+503 AGGWTDYLAQVGNQ
-517 PPSERLENKKIS
+517 LASEESEQKKIV
-529 KVKNINSSK
+529 KVKNINNLK
-538 SKKEKLEGLTFT
+538 PKKERLEGLTFT
-550 EAHRL
+550 QAHRL
-555 KKLPDNIE
+555 KALPENIE
-563 KIENEISKLTEL
+563 KIENEIIKLTEL
-575 LSDPGLFSKDFKK
+575 LSDPDLFLKDSKK
-588 FSKFSLG
+588 FSKLSLC
-595 LVERQKALSELEEE
+595 LVERQELLSRVGRRVV
-609 WLSLEE
+609 
-615 KNSKGSDAYN
+615 KFRRKK

>member
-1 LVDGLPAKR
+1 
-10 YRIFMASS
+10 MASS

-42 VDRAD
+42 VNRAD

-67 GLVETDSGSRI
+67 GLLEADSGSRI

-88 EQDPDMRNFSTLGDY
+88 EQDPDMRKFSTLGDY
-103 ASSSLTSHET
+103 ASSSLTSNET

-119 SSGLKL
+119 SNGLKL
-125 NLDSPVVSASG
+125 NLSSPVVSASG

-166 EAIFWLEAELK
+166 EAIFWLEAELR
-177 RVKSAFILISHDR
+177 RVKSAFIMISHDR
-190 TFLSALSKSTVWI
+190 AFLRALSKSTIWI

-211 NKSFGAFEDWRDRLW
+211 NKSFEAFEDWRDRLW
-226 EEEDIARHKLNQ
+226 EEEDLARHKLDQ

-287 TNTKSGRQTIV
+287 ANTKSGKQTIV

-304 SFEDNQI
+304 SFKSNQI

-318 VGSGDKIAIVGPN
+318 VASGDKIAIVGPN

-338 LNLLTGQMKPDKG
+338 LNLLTGKIKPDKG

-356 TNLRTAI
+356 TNVLTAI
-363 FDQNREVLNLDSTLW
+363 FDQNREVLNLNSTLW

-403 HVVGYLKDFLFSED
+403 HVVGYLKDFLFSEN

-428 GEKARLMLARIM
+428 GEKARLVLARIM

-469 DYEGTVLLVSH
+469 EYDGTVLLVSH

-491 TIAIRENEAVVY
+491 TIAINKNEVVVY
-503 AGGWTDYLIQSGNQ
+503 AGGWTDYLAQVGNQ
-517 PPSERLENKKIS
+517 LASEESEQKKIV
-529 KVKNINSSK
+529 KVKNINNLK
-538 SKKEKLEGLTFT
+538 PKKERLEGLTFT
-550 EAHRL
+550 QAHRL
-555 KKLPDNIE
+555 KALPENIE
-563 KIENEISKLTEL
+563 KIENEIIKLTEL
-575 LSDPGLFSKDFKK
+575 LSDPDLFLKDSKK
-588 FSKFSLG
+588 FSKLSLC
-595 LVERQKALSELEEE
+595 LVERQKLLSELEDE
-609 WLSLEE
+609 WLNLEE
-615 KNSKGSDAYN
+615 KNSKGSDAKN

>member
-1 LVDGLPAKR
+1 
-10 YRIFMASS
+10 MASS

-42 VDRAD
+42 VNRAD

-67 GLVETDSGSRI
+67 GLLEADSGSRI

-88 EQDPDMRNFSTLGDY
+88 EQDPDMRKFSTLGDY
-103 ASSSLTSHET
+103 ASSSLTSNET

-119 SSGLKL
+119 SNGLKL
-125 NLDSPVVSASG
+125 NLSSPVVSASG

-166 EAIFWLEAELK
+166 EAIFWLEAELR
-177 RVKSAFILISHDR
+177 RVKSAFIMISHDR
-190 TFLSALSKSTVWI
+190 AFLRALSKSTIWI

-211 NKSFGAFEDWRDRLW
+211 NKSFEAFEDWRDRLW
-226 EEEDIARHKLNQ
+226 EEEDLARHKLDQ

-263 ALKSLRSDR
+263 ALKALRSDR

-287 TNTKSGRQTIV
+287 ANTKSGKQTIV

-304 SFEDNQI
+304 SFKSNQI

-318 VGSGDKIAIVGPN
+318 VASGDKIAIVGPN

-338 LNLLTGQMKPDKG
+338 LNLLTGKIKPDKG

-356 TNLRTAI
+356 TNVLTAI
-363 FDQNREVLNLDSTLW
+363 FDQNREVLNLNSTLW

-403 HVVGYLKDFLFSED
+403 HVVGYLKDFLFSEN

-428 GEKARLMLARIM
+428 GEKARLVLARIM

-469 DYEGTVLLVSH
+469 EYDGTVLLVSH

-491 TIAIRENEAVVY
+491 TIAINKNEVVVY
-503 AGGWTDYLIQSGNQ
+503 AGGWTDYLAQVGNQ
-517 PPSERLENKKIS
+517 FASEESEQKKIV
-529 KVKNINSSK
+529 KVKNINNLK
-538 SKKEKLEGLTFT
+538 PKKERLEGLTFT
-550 EAHRL
+550 QAHRL
-555 KKLPDNIE
+555 KALPENIE
-563 KIENEISKLTEL
+563 KIENEIIKLTEL
-575 LSDPGLFSKDFKK
+575 LSDPDLFLKDSKK
-588 FSKFSLG
+588 FSKLSLC
-595 LVERQKALSELEEE
+595 LVERQELLSQLEDE
-609 WLSLEE
+609 WLNLEE
-615 KNSKGSDAYN
+615 KNSKGSDAKN

>member
-1 LVDGLPAKR
+1 
-10 YRIFMASS
+10 MASS

-42 VDRAD
+42 VNRAD

-67 GLVETDSGSRI
+67 GLLEADSGSRI

-88 EQDPDMRNFSTLGDY
+88 EQDPDMRKFGTLGDY
-103 ASSSLTSHET
+103 ASSSLTSNET

-119 SSGLKL
+119 SNGLKL
-125 NLDSPVVSASG
+125 NLSSPVVSASG

-166 EAIFWLEAELK
+166 EAIFWLEAELR
-177 RVKSAFILISHDR
+177 RVKSAFIMISHDR
-190 TFLSALSKSTVWI
+190 AFLRALSKSTIWI

-211 NKSFGAFEDWRDRLW
+211 NKSFEAFEDWRDRLW
-226 EEEDIARHKLNQ
+226 EEEDLARHKLDQ

-287 TNTKSGRQTIV
+287 ANTKSGKQTIV

-304 SFEDNQI
+304 SFKSNQI

-318 VGSGDKIAIVGPN
+318 VASGDKIAIVGPN

-338 LNLLTGQMKPDKG
+338 LNLLTGKIKPDKG

-356 TNLRTAI
+356 TNVLTAI
-363 FDQNREVLNLDSTLW
+363 FDQNREVLNLNSTLW

-403 HVVGYLKDFLFSED
+403 HVVGYLKDFLFSEN

-428 GEKARLMLARIM
+428 GEKARLVLARIM

-469 DYEGTVLLVSH
+469 EYDGTVLLVSH

-491 TIAIRENEAVVY
+491 TIAINKNEVVVY
-503 AGGWTDYLIQSGNQ
+503 AGGWTDYLAQVGNQ
-517 PPSERLENKKIS
+517 LASEESEQKKIV
-529 KVKNINSSK
+529 KVKNINNLK
-538 SKKEKLEGLTFT
+538 PKKERLEGLTFT
-550 EAHRL
+550 QAHRL
-555 KKLPDNIE
+555 KALPENIE
-563 KIENEISKLTEL
+563 KIENEIIKLTEL
-575 LSDPGLFSKDFKK
+575 LSDPDLFLKDSKK
-588 FSKFSLG
+588 FSKLSLC
-595 LVERQKALSELEEE
+595 LVERQELLSELEDE
-609 WLSLEE
+609 WLNLEE
-615 KNSKGSDAYN
+615 KNSKGSDAKN

>member
-1 LVDGLPAKR
+1 
-10 YRIFMASS
+10 MASS

-42 VDRAD
+42 VNRAD

-67 GLVETDSGSRI
+67 GLLEADSGSRI

-88 EQDPDMRNFSTLGDY
+88 EQDPDMRKFSTLGDY
-103 ASSSLTSHET
+103 ASSSLTSNET

-119 SSGLKL
+119 SNGLKL
-125 NLDSPVVSASG
+125 NLSSPVVSASG

-166 EAIFWLEAELK
+166 EAIFWLEAELR
-177 RVKSAFILISHDR
+177 RVKSAFIMISHDR
-190 TFLSALSKSTVWI
+190 AFLRALSKSTVWI

-211 NKSFGAFEDWRDRLW
+211 NKSFEAFEDWRDRLW
-226 EEEDIARHKLNQ
+226 EEEDLARHKLDQ

-287 TNTKSGRQTIV
+287 ANTKSGKQTIV

-304 SFEDNQI
+304 SFKSNQI

-318 VGSGDKIAIVGPN
+318 VASGDKIAIVGPN

-338 LNLLTGQMKPDKG
+338 LNLLTGKIKPDKG

-356 TNLRTAI
+356 TNLLTVI
-363 FDQNREVLNLDSTLW
+363 FDQNREVLNLNSTLW

-403 HVVGYLKDFLFSED
+403 HVVGYLKDFLFSEN

-428 GEKARLMLARIM
+428 GEKARLVLARIM

-469 DYEGTVLLVSH
+469 EYDGTVLLVSH

-491 TIAIRENEAVVY
+491 TIAINKNEVVVY
-503 AGGWTDYLIQSGNQ
+503 AGGWTDYLAQVGNQ
-517 PPSERLENKKIS
+517 LPSEESEQKKTV
-529 KVKNINSSK
+529 KVKNINNLK
-538 SKKEKLEGLTFT
+538 PKKERLEGLTFT
-550 EAHRL
+550 QAHRL
-555 KKLPDNIE
+555 KALPENIE
-563 KIENEISKLTEL
+563 KIENEIIKLTEL
-575 LSDPGLFSKDFKK
+575 LSDPGLFLKDSKK
-588 FSKFSLG
+588 FSKLSLC
-595 LVERQKALSELEEE
+595 LVERQELLSELEDE
-609 WLSLEE
+609 WLNLEE
-615 KNSKGSDAYN
+615 KNSKGSDA

>member
-1 LVDGLPAKR
+1 
-10 YRIFMASS
+10 
-18 PLIQLNNI
+18 
-26 SLTFGENS
+26 
-34 VFSNVNLV
+34 
-42 VDRAD
+42 
-47 RIALV
+47 
-52 GRNGCGKSTLMKVLA
+52 
-67 GLVETDSGSRI
+67 
-78 MSPGTNLSYM
+78 M
-88 EQDPDMRNFSTLGDY
+88 EQDPDMRKFSTLGDY
-103 ASSSLTSHET
+103 ASSSLTSNET

-119 SSGLKL
+119 SNGLKL
-125 NLDSPVVSASG
+125 NLSSPVVSASG

-166 EAIFWLEAELK
+166 EAIFWLEAELR
-177 RVKSAFILISHDR
+177 RVKSAFIMISHDR
-190 TFLSALSKSTVWI
+190 AFLRALSKSTVWI

-211 NKSFGAFEDWRDRLW
+211 NKSFEAFEDWRDRLW
-226 EEEDIARHKLNQ
+226 EEEDLARHKLDQ

-287 TNTKSGRQTIV
+287 ANTKSGKQTIV

-304 SFEDNQI
+304 SFKSNQI

-318 VGSGDKIAIVGPN
+318 VASGDKIAIVGPN

-338 LNLLTGQMKPDKG
+338 LNLLTGKIKPDKG

-356 TNLRTAI
+356 TNVLTAI
-363 FDQNREVLNLDSTLW
+363 FDQNREVLNLNSTLW

-403 HVVGYLKDFLFSED
+403 HVVGYLKDFLFSEN

-428 GEKARLMLARIM
+428 GEKARLVLARIM

-469 DYEGTVLLVSH
+469 EYDGTVLLVSH

-491 TIAIRENEAVVY
+491 TIAINKNEVVVY
-503 AGGWTDYLIQSGNQ
+503 AGGWTDYLAQVGNQ
-517 PPSERLENKKIS
+517 LASEESEQKKIV
-529 KVKNINSSK
+529 KVKNINNLK
-538 SKKEKLEGLTFT
+538 PKKERLEGLTFT
-550 EAHRL
+550 QAHRL
-555 KKLPDNIE
+555 KALPENIE
-563 KIENEISKLTEL
+563 KIENEIIKLTEL
-575 LSDPGLFSKDFKK
+575 LSDPDLFLKDSKK
-588 FSKFSLG
+588 FSKLSLC
-595 LVERQKALSELEEE
+595 LVERQELLSELEDE
-609 WLSLEE
+609 WLNLEE
-615 KNSKGSDAYN
+615 KNSKGSDAKN